1 MVLAIHRFP
10 THLAEKLMHA
20 YIFIVLLMNKQEME
34 QYDVFSYC
42 LGFYLDVQTP
52 MWRGPFVL
60 FSSV

>member
-10 THLAEKLMHA
+10 ARLAEKLMHA

-42 LGFYLDVQTP
+42 LGFYLDVETP
-52 MWRGPFVL
+52 M
-60 FSSV
+60 